1 MNLVLTNELIIT
13 YVLFWY
19 FLFYIT
25 KWMKD
30 FRGASQNFYLFLT
43 YYSGL
48 GTIFGLAM
56 LVSFGINT
64 ELMNALKLM
73 GMSIV
78 SNMILV
84 VIETFITTK
93 LLKLDY
99 AVEKIGMISF
109 FVVPVLSY
117 RLLVL
122 LKII

>member
-1 MNLVLTNELIIT
+1 MNPLTFELTIT
-13 YVLFWY
+13 YILFWF

-48 GTIFGLAM
+48 GTIFGLVM

-78 SNMILV
+78 SNIILV

-109 FVVPVLSY
+109 FVVPVLGY
-117 RLLVL
+117 RLLDL
-122 LKII
+122 LEII

>member
-1 MNLVLTNELIIT
+1 MNPLTLELTIT
-13 YVLFWY
+13 YISFWY

-48 GTIFGLAM
+48 GTIFGLVM

-73 GMSIV
+73 GISIV
-78 SNMILV
+78 SNIILV

-99 AVEKIGMISF
+99 AVEKIGMVSF
-109 FVVPVLSY
+109 FVVPVLGY

-122 LKII
+122 LGII

>member
-1 MNLVLTNELIIT
+1 MNPLTFELTIT
-13 YVLFWY
+13 YILFWF

-48 GTIFGLAM
+48 GTIFGLVM

-73 GMSIV
+73 GISIV

-109 FVVPVLSY
+109 FVVPILSY

-122 LKII
+122 LGII

>member
-1 MNLVLTNELIIT
+1 MNPLTFELTIT
-13 YVLFWY
+13 YILFWY

-43 YYSGL
+43 YYSGI
-48 GTIFGLAM
+48 GSVFGLVI

-73 GMSIV
+73 GMSVIA
-78 SNMILV
+78 NMVLVFIESIITLKILR
-84 VIETFITTK
+84 I
-93 LLKLDY
+93 DY
-99 AVEKIGMISF
+99 SVEKIGMVSF
-109 FVVPVLSY
+109 FVVPFLGY
-117 RLLVL
+117 RLLDL

>member
-1 MNLVLTNELIIT
+1 
-13 YVLFWY
+13 
-19 FLFYIT
+19 
-25 KWMKD
+25 
-30 FRGASQNFYLFLT
+30 
-43 YYSGL
+43 
-48 GTIFGLAM
+48 M
-56 LVSFGINT
+56 LVSFGINS

-99 AVEKIGMISF
+99 VVEKIGMVSF
-109 FVVPVLSY
+109 FVVPVLGY

-122 LKII
+122 LGII

>member
-1 MNLVLTNELIIT
+1 MNPLTFELTIT
-13 YVLFWY
+13 YILFWY

-99 AVEKIGMISF
+99 AVEKIGMVSF
-109 FVVPVLSY
+109 FVVPVLGY

-122 LKII
+122 LEII

>member
-1 MNLVLTNELIIT
+1 
-13 YVLFWY
+13 
-19 FLFYIT
+19 
-25 KWMKD
+25 
-30 FRGASQNFYLFLT
+30 
-43 YYSGL
+43 
-48 GTIFGLAM
+48 M
-56 LVSFGINT
+56 LVSFGINS

>member
-1 MNLVLTNELIIT
+1 MNPLTFELTIT
-13 YVLFWY
+13 YILFCY

-43 YYSGL
+43 YYSIL
-48 GTIFGLAM
+48 GTIFGLVM
-56 LVSFGINT
+56 LVLFGINT

-93 LLKLDY
+93 LLKMDY

-109 FVVPVLSY
+109 FVVPVLGY
-117 RLLVL
+117 RLLDL
-122 LKII
+122 LEII

>member
-1 MNLVLTNELIIT
+1 MNPLTFELTIT
-13 YVLFWY
+13 YILFWY

-43 YYSGL
+43 YYS
-48 GTIFGLAM
+48 TIGSVFGLVI

-73 GMSIV
+73 GLSVIANMVLVFIESIITLK
-78 SNMILV
+78 ILR
-84 VIETFITTK
+84 I
-93 LLKLDY
+93 DY
-99 AVEKIGMISF
+99 SVEKIGMVSF
-109 FVVPVLSY
+109 FVVPFLGY
-117 RLLVL
+117 RLLDL

>member
-1 MNLVLTNELIIT
+1 MNPLTFELTTT
-13 YVLFWY
+13 YILFWF

-48 GTIFGLAM
+48 GTIFGLVV

-99 AVEKIGMISF
+99 VVEKIGMVSF
-109 FVVPVLSY
+109 FVVPVLGY

-122 LKII
+122 LGII

>member
-48 GTIFGLAM
+48 GTIFGLVM

-73 GMSIV
+73 GISII

-122 LKII
+122 LEII

>member
-1 MNLVLTNELIIT
+1 MNPLTFELTIT
-13 YVLFWY
+13 YILFWY

-48 GTIFGLAM
+48 GTIFGLVM

-73 GMSIV
+73 GISIV

-122 LKII
+122 LEII

>member
-1 MNLVLTNELIIT
+1 MNPLTFELTIT
-13 YVLFWY
+13 YILFWF

-48 GTIFGLAM
+48 GTIFGLVV

-99 AVEKIGMISF
+99 VVEKIGMVSF
-109 FVVPVLSY
+109 FVVPVLGY

-122 LKII
+122 LGII

>member
-1 MNLVLTNELIIT
+1 MIPLTLELIVT
-13 YVLFWY
+13 YVLFWF

-25 KWMKD
+25 KWMKE
-30 FRGASQNFYLFLT
+30 FKGASQKYYLFLT

-48 GTIFGLAM
+48 GTMFGLAM

-73 GMSIV
+73 GISII

-84 VIETFITTK
+84 VIETFVTTK
-93 LLKLDY
+93 LLRMDY
-99 AVEKIGMISF
+99 AVAKIGMVSF
-109 FVVPVLSY
+109 FVVPVLGY

-122 LKII
+122 LEII

>member
-1 MNLVLTNELIIT
+1 MNIVLTNELIIT

-48 GTIFGLAM
+48 GTIFGLVM

-73 GMSIV
+73 GISIV

-109 FVVPVLSY
+109 FVVPVLGY
-117 RLLVL
+117 RLLDL
-122 LKII
+122 LEII

>member
-1 MNLVLTNELIIT
+1 MNPLTLELTIT
-13 YVLFWY
+13 YISFWY

-48 GTIFGLAM
+48 GTIFGLGI

-73 GMSIV
+73 GISIV
-78 SNMILV
+78 SNIILV

-99 AVEKIGMISF
+99 AVEKIGMVSF
-109 FVVPVLSY
+109 FVVPVLGY

-122 LKII
+122 LGII

>member
-1 MNLVLTNELIIT
+1 MSLVLTNELIIT

-48 GTIFGLAM
+48 GTIFGLVM
-56 LVSFGINT
+56 LVSFGYNS

>member
-1 MNLVLTNELIIT
+1 MNPLTFELTTT
-13 YVLFWY
+13 YILFWF

-48 GTIFGLAM
+48 GTIFGLVV

-99 AVEKIGMISF
+99 VVEKIGMVSF

-122 LKII
+122 LGII

>member
-1 MNLVLTNELIIT
+1 
-13 YVLFWY
+13 
-19 FLFYIT
+19 
-25 KWMKD
+25 MKD

-48 GTIFGLAM
+48 GTIFGLVV

-84 VIETFITTK
+84 SVESIIT
-93 LLKLDY
+93 LKILKMDY
-99 AVEKIGMISF
+99 SVEKIGMVSF
-109 FVVPVLSY
+109 FVVPILGY
-117 RLLVL
+117 RLLDL
-122 LKII
+122 LEII

>member
-1 MNLVLTNELIIT
+1 MNPLTLELTIT
-13 YVLFWY
+13 YISFWY

-48 GTIFGLAM
+48 GTIFGLVM
-56 LVSFGINT
+56 LVSFGYNS
-64 ELMNALKLM
+64 ELMNALILM
-73 GMSIV
+73 GISII

-109 FVVPVLSY
+109 FVVPFLAY
-117 RLLVL
+117 RLIVL
-122 LKII
+122 LGII

>member
-1 MNLVLTNELIIT
+1 VNLVLTNELIIT